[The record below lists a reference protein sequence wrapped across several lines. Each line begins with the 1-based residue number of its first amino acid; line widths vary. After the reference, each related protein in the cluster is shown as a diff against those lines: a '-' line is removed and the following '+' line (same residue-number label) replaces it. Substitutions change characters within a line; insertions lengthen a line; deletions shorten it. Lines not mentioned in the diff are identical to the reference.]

1 MVLADVQLALSA
13 QPVPDASSYASSASA
28 SYAHCALG
36 MSCHVPSSE
45 QKSSPYVP
53 SDRYTRASHVGTWP
67 ADVHSHIALN
77 FVVSDYVPTKAAPAA
92 RAGLLGLTC
101 LTLAGLFTLNTKG
114 EGITRTAKRLWK
126 APEKEKA

>member
-1 MVLADVQLALSA
+1 MAGILAADRGAMMMKIYHASGIALAGLVPTAMAIPGGLLPLDLALG
-13 QPVPDASSYASSASA
+13 V
-28 SYAHCALG
+28 AL
-36 MSCHVPSSE
+36 P
-45 QKSSPYVP
+45 
-53 SDRYTRASHVGTWP
+53 
-67 ADVHSHIALN
+67 VHSHIALN

>member
-1 MVLADVQLALSA
+1 MAIPGGVLPLDLALG
-13 QPVPDASSYASSASA
+13 V
-28 SYAHCALG
+28 AL
-36 MSCHVPSSE
+36 P
-45 QKSSPYVP
+45 
-53 SDRYTRASHVGTWP
+53 
-67 ADVHSHIALN
+67 VHSHIALN

-126 APEKEKA
+126 APEKAKA